1 MTDLQIAW
9 LELALVGGSGAL
21 LLLAGITV
29 KIVQNRKNRRCIEKT
44 VGTVVKHIFYG
55 KGSMCPVVEYR
66 VDGKEYRTRKKYK
79 GVKVIK
85 ISGPPLPIK
94 SEAYEDEKGW
104 LHVKTGPAANLRVLA
119 EKLWPYGSEMTV
131 YYNPENPKKCYVER
145 PVSGGIVTIIF
156 TAMGVGIIFMSILVF
171 FLMRS

>member
-29 KIVQNRKNRRCIEKT
+29 KVVQNRKNRRCIEKT

-94 SEAYEDEKGW
+94 SDAYEDKKGW

-156 TAMGVGIIFMSILVF
+156 TAMGIGIIFMSILIF
-171 FLMRS
+171 FLMQS

>member
-21 LLLAGITV
+21 LLLAGIAV
-29 KIVQNRKNRRCIEKT
+29 KVVQNRKNRRCTEKT
-44 VGTVVKHIFYG
+44 VGTVAEHIFYG
-55 KGSMCPVVEYR
+55 KGSMCPVIGYR

-79 GVKVIK
+79 GVKFIK
-85 ISGPPLPIK
+85 ISGLPLPIK
-94 SEAYEDEKGW
+94 SDAYEDEKGW

-119 EKLWPYGSEMTV
+119 EKLWPYGSETTV
-131 YYNPENPKKCYVER
+131 YYNPENPKECYVER

-156 TAMGVGIIFMSILVF
+156 TAMGIGLILVSILLF
-171 FLMRS
+171 YLIKN